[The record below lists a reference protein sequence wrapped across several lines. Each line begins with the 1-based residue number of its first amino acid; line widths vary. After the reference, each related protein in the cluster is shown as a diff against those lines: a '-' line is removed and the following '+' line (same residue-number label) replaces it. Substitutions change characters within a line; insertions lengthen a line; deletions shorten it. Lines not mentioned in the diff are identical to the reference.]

1 MLEDRP
7 SEVVGLRGFPAR
19 TSLTGVPR
27 SSRVVQLILDAELE
41 PAKRLGVLVDWVLEP
56 GMTRYQF
63 IDALL
68 ELSSALER

>member
-1 MLEDRP
+1 L
-7 SEVVGLRGFPAR
+7 L
-19 TSLTGVPR
+19 
-27 SSRVVQLILDAELE
+27 RVVQLILDAELE

>member
-7 SEVVGLRGFPAR
+7 SLVVGLRGFPAR
-19 TSLTGVPR
+19 TSLTGGLR
-27 SSRVVQLILDAELE
+27 LSRVVQLILDAELG
-41 PAKRLGVLVDWVLEP
+41 PAKGLGVLVDWVLEP

-68 ELSSALER
+68 ELSSELER

>member
-1 MLEDRP
+1 L
-7 SEVVGLRGFPAR
+7 SG
-19 TSLTGVPR
+19 
-27 SSRVVQLILDAELE
+27 VVQLSLDAELE
-41 PAKRLGVLVDWVLEP
+41 PAKRLGVLVDWVLEH